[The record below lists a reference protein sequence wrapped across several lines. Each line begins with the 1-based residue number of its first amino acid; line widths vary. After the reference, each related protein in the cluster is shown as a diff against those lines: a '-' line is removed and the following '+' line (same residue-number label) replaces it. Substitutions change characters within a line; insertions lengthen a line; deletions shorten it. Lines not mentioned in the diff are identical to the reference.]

1 MWMLFRS
8 VKEDRG
14 NLAVN
19 IMLGIFYS
27 WLILLPL
34 GLWKI
39 IDLLLWIF

>member
-8 VKEDRG
+8 LKEDRG

-39 IDLLLWIF
+39 IDLLLLFF